1 MTKHPK
7 FQEERARL
15 LLRLEEQKQLIQ
27 TDIDA
32 LKQMAKP
39 LEVAK
44 EVVNK
49 AADSFQDN
57 TIATQGVRLALTAI
71 SRRIP
76 HPVVG
81 ITAQIVVPMVLNN
94 FPQVLGWMQQGVA
107 KLQTVDVV
115 SPVKKAAGWVRN
127 KWRKKKELEE

>member
-1 MTKHPK
+1 MNKHPK
-7 FQEERARL
+7 FQQERARL
-15 LLRLEEQKQLIQ
+15 LLRLEEQKQLIEA
-27 TDIDA
+27 DIDA

-44 EVVNK
+44 DVVNK

-57 TIATQGVRLALTAI
+57 TLATQGVRLALTAI
-71 SRRIP
+71 TRRIP

-94 FPQVLGWMQQGVA
+94 FPQVLGWIQQGVA
-107 KLQTVDVV
+107 KLQRIDVV
-115 SPVKKAAGWVRN
+115 NPVKNAVGWVRR
-127 KWRKKKELEE
+127 KWRKEKETD

>member
-1 MTKHPK
+1 MNKHPK

-27 TDIDA
+27 TDIEV

-44 EVVNK
+44 DVVNK

-57 TIATQGVRLALTAI
+57 TLATQGVRLALTAI

-76 HPVVG
+76 HPVIG
-81 ITAQIVVPMVLNN
+81 ITAQIVVPMMLNN
-94 FPQVLGWMQQGVA
+94 FPQVVGWMQRGVA

-115 SPVKKAAGWVRN
+115 TPVKNAAGWVRR
-127 KWRKKKELEE
+127 KWRKKEATE